1 MEVIG
6 LEYGGPA
13 ERSGKVRVGDCK
25 KIKVNQQIIYAVV
38 GGIYRYIAT
47 WYECELW
54 SHPAD
59 LVQIDST
66 SLESILSTLDG
77 EAAVHRK
84 IVDPFPEL
92 DIPCLIAE
100 HAKK

>member
-25 KIKVNQQIIYAVV
+25 KIKVNQRIMYAVV
-38 GGIYRYIAT
+38 GGIYRDIT
-47 WYECELW
+47 IWYECELW
-54 SHPAD
+54 GHPAD

-84 IVDPFPEL
+84 IVDPFQDSLFPVL
-92 DIPCLIAE
+92 
-100 HAKK
+100 